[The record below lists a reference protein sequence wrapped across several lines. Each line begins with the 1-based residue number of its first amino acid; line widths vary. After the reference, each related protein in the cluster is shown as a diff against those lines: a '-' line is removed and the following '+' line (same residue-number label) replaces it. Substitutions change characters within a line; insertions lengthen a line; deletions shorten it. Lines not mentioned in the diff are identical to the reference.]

1 MEVKMSISKKA
12 KANYAEVNR
21 IAETLEPNFDTG
33 YYTRWEKVND
43 IDFQLAANF
52 VKYMW
57 DKKSSYKMPK
67 RIEFKKTSGHRYNRF
82 RPRSIS
88 YSKPVDGFYK
98 ISAATYCINIE
109 RGWGHFAHEF
119 SHDLAFV
126 MTNNGRHGD
135 FQSGVELEVHK
146 ELHTFLHK
154 AKNNLIDI
162 TPLPVEQPKKRKK
175 SKTKKLPYEASHQ
188 TLLKRFPQIV
198 VDDEGVWCEDDGRTV
213 YFIYIDDSWFEEYG
227 LDSENDCPFSSE
239 GHYGWGASER
249 NWRVETLA
257 KFIYETELTNKN
269 N

>member
-1 MEVKMSISKKA
+1 MSISKKA

-82 RPRSIS
+82 KPRSIS

-162 TPLPVEQPKKRKK
+162 TPLPVDEPKKRKRRK
-175 SKTKKLPYEASHQ
+175 KRKTKKLPYEASYP
-188 TLLKRFPQIV
+188 TLLKRFPQITSEM
-198 VDDEGVWCEDDGRTV
+198 DMTRDDGTGV
-213 YFIYIDDSWFEEYG
+213 YWIYIDDDFYKEHG
-227 LDSENDCPFSSE
+227 LSQ
-239 GHYGWGASER
+239 
-249 NWRVETLA
+249 ETDDPLHDDHFA
-257 KFIYETELTNKN
+257 VGSYNRDDKVKICAEFIYKLTNKN

>member
-1 MEVKMSISKKA
+1 MSISKKA

-21 IAETLEPNFDTG
+21 IAETLEPNFSTG
-33 YYTRWEKVND
+33 YYSRWRKVND

-82 RPRSIS
+82 KPRSIS

-162 TPLPVEQPKKRKK
+162 TPLPVDEPKKRKRRK
-175 SKTKKLPYEASHQ
+175 KRKTKKLPYQASYP

-198 VDDEGVWCEDDGRTV
+198 VEDEGEWDEEDGRTV
-213 YFIYIDDSWFEEYG
+213 YYVYIEESWFEKHG
-227 LDSENDCPFSSE
+227 LSSEHDCPLNSE
-239 GHYGWGASER
+239 GHNAWGVDER
-249 NWRVETLA
+249 FWHTETLA

>member
-1 MEVKMSISKKA
+1 MSISKKA

-57 DKKSSYKMPK
+57 DKKSDYKMPK
-67 RIEFKKTSGHRYNRF
+67 RIKFKKTTGHRYNRF
-82 RPRSIS
+82 KPYSRSYKDI
-88 YSKPVDGFYK
+88 DGFYK
-98 ISAATYCINIE
+98 ITAGTYCINIE

-119 SHDLAFV
+119 SHDLAYII
-126 MTNNGRHGD
+126 NNHDEHGD
-135 FQSGVELEVHK
+135 FQSSVELEVTK

-162 TPLPVEQPKKRKK
+162 TPLPVDEPKKRKRRK
-175 SKTKKLPYEASHQ
+175 KRKTKKLPYEASYP
-188 TLLKRFPQIV
+188 TLLKRFPQITSEM
-198 VDDEGVWCEDDGRTV
+198 DMTRDDGTGV
-213 YFIYIDDSWFEEYG
+213 YWIYIDDDFYKEHG
-227 LDSENDCPFSSE
+227 LSQETDDPLDDD
-239 GHYGWGASER
+239 HYGVGSYNRDDKVKICAE
-249 NWRVETLA
+249 
-257 KFIYETELTNKN
+257 FIYKLTNKN